1 MMRIDHVRRLRGP
14 NRYLPQPVTIATL
27 DLEELAG
34 HETTDHPRFDRC
46 LLELLPGLA
55 DHHCAAGAPGG
66 LLDKMARGTYFGH
79 VFEHVVLELS
89 HLIGR
94 EVYFGRTIWAGT
106 PGWFDVLLECP
117 VDEVPSTGVCE
128 DLLELGRRIVT
139 AAVAG
144 APTDVATEL
153 GPIASRYEQSQ
164 LGVSTA
170 ELARAARE
178 RAIPVRR
185 LTDTSL
191 LQLGYGCHRRLLWS
205 AMTDRTSATGVDIAS
220 DKLLTKQLLAAAGV
234 AVPDG
239 ILASS
244 ADETGAA
251 YQDLGPPV
259 VVKPLR
265 GRHGNNVF
273 VEVCSEAEAR
283 ADYAVAGGDG
293 APVLVETYAEGR
305 DYRVLIVGGRLVA
318 AAELTAP
325 CVTGDGFSDIAAL
338 VDRVNRDPRR
348 GEGHDR
354 PLTKMA
360 LDDTV
365 VAHLAGQGRSPAT
378 VPAAGEVVVLR
389 HNANLSTGGTSRDIT
404 DLVHPDITAMCLRV
418 AESVGLDI
426 CGVDLRLPDISAPF
440 VPGHHHGGVIEVN
453 ASPGLRMHLHPN
465 EGPVRDVA
473 GAIIDSL
480 YPAGA
485 PSRIPVVAV
494 TGTNGKTTTVRM
506 ISHILRRAGLRTGMA
521 TTDGVFVGDRL
532 VYQADASGPRSAEMV
547 LGDPSVEAA
556 VLETARGGI
565 VRRGLGYDLADVAV
579 VTNVTQDHVG
589 SDGLRTID
597 DLVQVKS
604 LVAETIAIGGQL
616 VLNADDRNSIGMAGR
631 PAVRDRDPVIR
642 LFSLAPDNPAVE
654 HHVRQGGTA
663 YVMDAGWLVEI
674 DAGRR
679 SPLIDVEQLPCAFAG
694 EADFL
699 VANMLAAVA
708 ACRALGV
715 REVDVRLALSSFDP
729 GRDNP
734 GRADV
739 HWLGSIPCVV
749 DYAHNPAALDAVG
762 RLIERHWHR
771 PAVAVLTLP
780 GDRRDDLVKE
790 SAEAVARSFDRV
802 VVYED
807 ADLRGRRSG
816 EMTGLVTSALTG
828 ARPGIRCMPAGTLED
843 AVTAAVRLAAPS
855 DPILLVYEKLH
866 PVTAL
871 LEGILQGIGASPADA
886 GSLRTRCRQAT
897 RGGDPPPA

>member
-1 MMRIDHVRRLRGP
+1 
-14 NRYLPQPVTIATL
+14 
-27 DLEELAG
+27 
-34 HETTDHPRFDRC
+34 
-46 LLELLPGLA
+46 
-55 DHHCAAGAPGG
+55 
-66 LLDKMARGTYFGH
+66 
-79 VFEHVVLELS
+79 
-89 HLIGR
+89 
-94 EVYFGRTIWAGT
+94 
-106 PGWFDVLLECP
+106 
-117 VDEVPSTGVCE
+117 
-128 DLLELGRRIVT
+128 
-139 AAVAG
+139 
-144 APTDVATEL
+144 
-153 GPIASRYEQSQ
+153 
-164 LGVSTA
+164 
-170 ELARAARE
+170 
-178 RAIPVRR
+178 
-185 LTDTSL
+185 
-191 LQLGYGCHRRLLWS
+191 
-205 AMTDRTSATGVDIAS
+205 
-220 DKLLTKQLLAAAGV
+220 
-234 AVPDG
+234 
-239 ILASS
+239 
-244 ADETGAA
+244 
-251 YQDLGPPV
+251 
-259 VVKPLR
+259 
-265 GRHGNNVF
+265 
-273 VEVCSEAEAR
+273 
-283 ADYAVAGGDG
+283 
-293 APVLVETYAEGR
+293 
-305 DYRVLIVGGRLVA
+305 
-318 AAELTAP
+318 
-325 CVTGDGFSDIAAL
+325 
-338 VDRVNRDPRR
+338 
-348 GEGHDR
+348 
-354 PLTKMA
+354 
-360 LDDTV
+360 
-365 VAHLAGQGRSPAT
+365 
-378 VPAAGEVVVLR
+378 
-389 HNANLSTGGTSRDIT
+389 
-404 DLVHPDITAMCLRV
+404 MCLRA

-440 VPGHHHGGVIEVN
+440 VPGRDHGGVIEVN
-453 ASPGLRMHLHPN
+453 ASPGLRMHLHPS

-480 YPAGA
+480 YPVGA

-589 SDGLRTID
+589 SDGLRTVD

-604 LVAETIAIGGQL
+604 LVAETIAVGGQL
-616 VLNADDRNSIGMAGR
+616 VLNADDRNSIGMADR

-654 HHVRQGGTA
+654 HHVRQGGIA

-679 SPLIDVEQLPCAFAG
+679 SPLIDVEQLLCAFAG

-699 VANMLAAVA
+699 VANVLAAVA

-715 REVDVRLALSSFDP
+715 REDDVRLALSSFDP

-807 ADLRGRRSG
+807 TDLRGRRVG

-828 ARPGIRCMPAGTLED
+828 ARPGIRCVPAGTLED

-855 DPILLVYEKLH
+855 DPILLVYEKLR
-866 PVTAL
+866 PVSAL
-871 LEGILQGIGASPADA
+871 LEGIGASPADP
-886 GSLRTRCRQAT
+886 GAT